1 MCFLRL
7 SLIIIREA
15 RRPRACGRRG
25 FPEDGDGSSP
35 IQLQAADAG
44 TRLPEHSVG
53 TRGLHGQRP
62 PSRPR
67 VEDAQHR
74 GRTPRGRKVG
84 EALKVG
90 AKLAQSEAQAA
101 TWSFCLRPLGS
112 AGCSA
117 SPEMRLETA
126 FWTVASK
133 PPSGEWPRNRL
144 PESGWNIRNHTAGAD
159 GGSCLG
165 GDPQLRSS
173 GPQTVL
179 WRFHFMMMWA
189 GGVILR
195 PQPLPVPPQPQ
206 QHLTGSCRVS
216 TGQRQRPKP
225 LLFPR
230 TPAHSAVFSHVA
242 LPCSAKVASTC
253 AGPGA
258 VSPSEEEEN
267 PARF

>member
-1 MCFLRL
+1 MERQPHPLPSGTFAERGNAPGAARRTRAR
-7 SLIIIREA
+7 SPIWPFTGEA

-144 PESGWNIRNHTAGAD
+144 PESGWDIRNHTAGAD

-206 QHLTGSCRVS
+206 QHLTGSCRV
-216 TGQRQRPKP
+216 
-225 LLFPR
+225 
-230 TPAHSAVFSHVA
+230 
-242 LPCSAKVASTC
+242 ASTC